1 MRYQTFSLK
10 LPSEIIMESA
20 LNVST
25 SLKNRTPSTTAWFSF
40 HVFMRLIFTNI
51 IMQHT
56 SHSKWLHR
64 HPSEAQGPSHCHH
77 GDSRTPLWHRH
88 NRAHW
93 KSVTLQLHPNF
104 HSVSVMFLEWNCL
117 SGLAPL
123 KPIIVLR
130 PVGGWPAGL
139 TCHSCC
145 LTHSPKPHM
154 SKTANHIS
162 LLGCSHLVSSFLIGS
177 PGWLLW
183 QQSISSLLEVALT
196 NHNTSVHLTVSAHL
210 THTHT
215 HMHKHMNTF
224 IFLSLLGPHI
234 DLMRFD
240 LILLILNLLHSNW
253 RNNMKQVYH
262 QKCVL
267 LPK

>member
-1 MRYQTFSLK
+1 
-10 LPSEIIMESA
+10 
-20 LNVST
+20 
-25 SLKNRTPSTTAWFSF
+25 
-40 HVFMRLIFTNI
+40 MRLIFTNI

-145 LTHSPKPHM
+145 LTHSPKTAHVENSESHFTPGVFSSRVVIPHWLPRLVVM
-154 SKTANHIS
+154 TAKHI
-162 LLGCSHLVSSFLIGS
+162 LVAGS
-177 PGWLLW
+177 GTDK
-183 QQSISSLLEVALT
+183 S
-196 NHNTSVHLTVSAHL
+196 
-210 THTHT
+210 
-215 HMHKHMNTF
+215 
-224 IFLSLLGPHI
+224 
-234 DLMRFD
+234 
-240 LILLILNLLHSNW
+240 
-253 RNNMKQVYH
+253 
-262 QKCVL
+262 
-267 LPK
+267 